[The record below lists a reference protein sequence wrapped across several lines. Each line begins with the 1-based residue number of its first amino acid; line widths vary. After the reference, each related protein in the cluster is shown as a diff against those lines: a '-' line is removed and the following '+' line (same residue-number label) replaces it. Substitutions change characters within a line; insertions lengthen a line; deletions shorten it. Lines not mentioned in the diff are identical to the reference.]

1 MSTMPFEEDSYIM
14 WVKIEGEVCR
24 TISSLDMMVGVLIL
38 ME

>member
-14 WVKIEGEVCR
+14 WVKVESEVCR
-24 TISSLDMMVGVLIL
+24 TVSCLDVMVGVLIL